1 MTQAALP
8 PPGRP
13 PRTDSLAI
21 WALVMGILNFL
32 CCIPFVP
39 AILAIA
45 LGGRS
50 KEKIRASGG
59 TLTGESMAQT
69 AVILGWIGIGLN
81 LVGCIVGAIVGILCV
96 LHNAGQIDL

>member
-1 MTQAALP
+1 MTQAAMP
-8 PPGRP
+8 SPGQP

-21 WALVMGILNFL
+21 WALIMGILNFV

-39 AILAIA
+39 AVLAVV

-69 AVILGWIGIGLN
+69 AVILGWIGIGLDV
-81 LVGCIVGAIVGILCV
+81 LGCIVGVIIGILCA
-96 LHNAGQIDL
+96 LGAIDF